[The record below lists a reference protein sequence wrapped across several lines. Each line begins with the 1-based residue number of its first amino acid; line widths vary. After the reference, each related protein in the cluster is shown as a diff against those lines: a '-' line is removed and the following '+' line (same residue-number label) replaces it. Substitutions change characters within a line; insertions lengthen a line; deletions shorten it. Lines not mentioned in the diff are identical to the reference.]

1 MNWLDIVIIVCIAI
15 GLIKG
20 LFEGFIKQA
29 VSFLALIAAIFF
41 SGQLAVFLRNFS
53 RQLDVFSSM
62 NQALLS
68 AICYIFAF
76 VLIIIVIVLLGRI
89 VHIAIKM
96 TPAKW
101 LNVLLGGLFGALI
114 WLFSLSIV
122 FNLLYIFDF
131 QSGIIKKETQEK
143 SIFYENVKS
152 VVPTVYPFIR
162 EYFKKQTT

>member
-1 MNWLDIVIIVCIAI
+1 MNWLDIVIIICVVI

-20 LFEGFIKQA
+20 LFAGFIKQV

-41 SGQLAVFLRNFS
+41 SGQLALFLRAS
-53 RQLDVFSSM
+53 SLHLDVFSSM

-68 AICYIFAF
+68 AICYILAFA
-76 VLIIIVIVLLGRI
+76 LIIILIALLGRVI
-89 VHIAIKM
+89 NIAIKM

-101 LNVLLGGLFGALI
+101 LNILLGGLFGTLI
-114 WLFSLSIV
+114 WVFLLSIV

-131 QSGIIKKETQEK
+131 QSRIIKKETQEK
-143 SIFYENVKS
+143 SILYGEIKS

-162 EYFKKQTT
+162 EYFKK